1 MPSHNNQTFFNIMV
15 YKVKNLIGTG
25 DNPPRDTD
33 SWLAYWEQKTGLTAR
48 YCHAVDCDVTGRSNL
63 VGAHVKRCDISDRT
77 WYIVPLCRGCNQRTD
92 EFMVE
97 GPLVPAVER
106 D

>member
-1 MPSHNNQTFFNIMV
+1 MAY
-15 YKVKNLIGTG
+15 YKVKNLRGTS
-25 DNPPRDTD
+25 DNFPRNSAT
-33 SWLAYWEQKTGLTAR
+33 WLEHWEKQTGKRAV
-48 YCHAVDCDVTGRSNL
+48 YCHASGCFEYGRESL

-97 GPLVPAVER
+97 GPLVPAVEWH
-106 D
+106 